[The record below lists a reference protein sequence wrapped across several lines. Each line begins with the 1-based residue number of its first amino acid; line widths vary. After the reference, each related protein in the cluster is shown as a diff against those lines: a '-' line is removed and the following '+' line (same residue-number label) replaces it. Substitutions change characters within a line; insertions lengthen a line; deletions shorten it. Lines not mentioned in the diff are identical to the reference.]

1 MSKIW
6 YNIGMKIISSN
17 FIPNQQIPIKYTCDG
32 EGLMPEISWSD
43 FPPETKSFALV
54 VEDPDAPMGTYVHL
68 IAVNIPKEVIQ
79 LSEGD
84 TIVPQAQMIPNTSGK
99 TSYVPPCP
107 PNGSHRYIFKIFAL
121 NIETIKG
128 INKDNFYQKINPYI
142 LDSAELVGFYQRTR

>member
-17 FIPNQQIPIKYTCDG
+17 FIANQQIPIKYTCDG

-54 VEDPDAPMGTYVHL
+54 VEDPDAPMGTYVHFLAVGIPKTITQIIEGTTNISGAEL
-68 IAVNIPKEVIQ
+68 IANSSSKV
-79 LSEGD
+79 
-84 TIVPQAQMIPNTSGK
+84 
-99 TSYVPPCP
+99 SYVPPCP